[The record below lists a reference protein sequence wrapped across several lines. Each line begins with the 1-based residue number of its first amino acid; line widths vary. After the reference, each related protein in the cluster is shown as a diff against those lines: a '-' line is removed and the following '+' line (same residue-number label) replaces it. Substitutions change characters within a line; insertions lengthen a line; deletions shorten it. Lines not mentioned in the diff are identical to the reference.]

1 MKTYQKKAPKI
12 KRPPKNAPV
21 PPKKAARSNGK
32 IATLAST
39 AYFKVASAF
48 APLNKF
54 QQALTYTGKEFYS
67 KNKRK
72 KPSAFLR
79 WFQNNMAT
87 IAIIERLAVISF
99 IIFALF
105 TNAYL
110 LLILPAIGAL
120 VFYRNRVFWLWWKL
134 KVFVLFRSFY
144 QHRRQLYKQGALY
157 HHLNK
162 KRPKKYQNAI
172 IWGESESVQNIKFK
186 ALQKSNS
193 LTKKEYISL

>member
-1 MKTYQKKAPKI
+1 MKTYHKN
-12 KRPPKNAPV
+12 PPK
-21 PPKKAARSNGK
+21 PKKKKIDHAPAKKTVRSGNK

-39 AYFKVASAF
+39 AFFKVASAF

-54 QQALTYTGKEFYS
+54 QQALCYTGKEFYS

-79 WFQNNMAT
+79 WFQDNMAT
-87 IAIIERLAVISF
+87 FAIIEKVAVISF

-110 LLILPAIGAL
+110 LLTLPAIGAL
-120 VFYRNRVFWLWWKL
+120 VFYRNRVVWLWWKF

-144 QHRRQLYKQGALY
+144 ENRRQLYKQGTLY
-157 HHLNK
+157 HHLK
-162 KRPKKYQNAI
+162 TKRPKIYGSAI
-172 IWGESESVQNIKFK
+172 IWGASESVQNTKYKSLIKT
-186 ALQKSNS
+186 NS
-193 LTKKEYISL
+193 LTTKEYISL

>member
-1 MKTYQKKAPKI
+1 MKTYHKNPPKPKKKKIDHAPAKKA
-12 KRPPKNAPV
+12 V
-21 PPKKAARSNGK
+21 GSSNK
-32 IATLAST
+32 FST
-39 AYFKVASAF
+39 VANTIFLSVASAF

-72 KPSAFLR
+72 KPSAFVR
-79 WFQNNMAT
+79 WFQDNMAT
-87 IAIIERLAVISF
+87 FALVEKVVVIGF

-120 VFYRNRVFWLWWKL
+120 VFYRNRVVWLWWKF

-144 QHRRQLYKQGALY
+144 EHRRTLYKQGTLF
-157 HHLNK
+157 HHFATK
-162 KRPKKYQNAI
+162 QPKIYGSAI
-172 IWGESESVQNIKFK
+172 IWGASESVQNTKYK
-186 ALQKSNS
+186 TLLKTNS
-193 LTKKEYISL
+193 LTTKEYISL